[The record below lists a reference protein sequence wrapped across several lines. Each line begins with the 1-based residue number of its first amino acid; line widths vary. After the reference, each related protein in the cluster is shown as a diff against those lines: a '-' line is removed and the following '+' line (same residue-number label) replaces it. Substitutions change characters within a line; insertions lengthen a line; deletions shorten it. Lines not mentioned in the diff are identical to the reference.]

1 MSPSLVA
8 GFQKCA
14 GVRAP
19 TGVEAT
25 AKGELEGELEGEQ
38 EGEQATDRPAHA
50 PGIGEVFDAHA
61 AYVGRALACLGVH
74 DRELPDACQEV
85 FLVVARRLDDF
96 EGRSSVRTWLYA
108 ICLRVALRVKRRAGR
123 RREDAVAQPP
133 EPPGRSS
140 TPQEE
145 VEKRRALTQALSIL
159 DELDEDKR
167 AVFVLYEVEQLPMRE
182 VARVVGCPLQTAY
195 SRLYAARRQVAATI
209 RRRRE
214 GEAR

>member
-1 MSPSLVA
+1 MSPLVVA

-25 AKGELEGELEGEQ
+25 AKGELESEDAAET
-38 EGEQATDRPAHA
+38 APA
-50 PGIGEVFDAHA
+50 GDIGAVFDAHA
-61 AYVGRALACLGVH
+61 AYVSRALACLGVH

-85 FLVVARRLDDF
+85 FLVVARRLEEF
-96 EGRSSVRTWLYA
+96 EGRASLRTWLYA
-108 ICLRVALRVKRRAGR
+108 ICVRVALRVKRRAGR
-123 RREDAVAQPP
+123 RREDAVAEPP
-133 EPPGRSS
+133 EPPGRTT

-145 VEKRRALTQALSIL
+145 VEKRRALARALSIL

-182 VARVVGCPLQTAY
+182 VARVVGCPLQTGY
-195 SRLYAARRQVAATI
+195 SRLYAARQQVASII

-214 GEAR
+214 EAR